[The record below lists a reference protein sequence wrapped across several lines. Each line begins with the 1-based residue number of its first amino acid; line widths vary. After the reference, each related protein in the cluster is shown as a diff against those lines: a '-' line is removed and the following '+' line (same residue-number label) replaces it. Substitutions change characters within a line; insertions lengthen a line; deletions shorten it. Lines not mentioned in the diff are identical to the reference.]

1 MNQWI
6 CQIWQQINSVLLWGN
21 MNNFKNQQDA
31 CIEQLYR
38 ENDAL
43 RKALQTHMIDKPY
56 NWYYRGYALS
66 DLCALAE
73 TCKRQ
78 GIMPE
83 NLTRYS
89 LNMELAYKNMRYII
103 NEAIERSME
112 SHLPFQYDLGG
123 DGII

>member
-1 MNQWI
+1 
-6 CQIWQQINSVLLWGN
+6 
-21 MNNFKNQQDA
+21 
-31 CIEQLYR
+31 
-38 ENDAL
+38 
-43 RKALQTHMIDKPY
+43 MIDKPY
-56 NWYYRGYALS
+56 NWYYRGYTLS
-66 DLCALAE
+66 DLCELAD

-103 NEAIERSME
+103 NEAIEKSME
-112 SHLPFQYDLGG
+112 SHLSFPYDLGG

>member
-6 CQIWQQINSVLLWGN
+6 CQIWQQISSVLLWGN

-38 ENDAL
+38 ENDEL
-43 RKALQTHMIDKPY
+43 RKALQQKIIAQPY
-56 NWYYRGYALS
+56 GFYYKGYSLQ
-66 DLCALAE
+66 DLFILAD
-73 TCKRQ
+73 TCKKQ
-78 GIMPE
+78 GIFPE

-103 NEAIERSME
+103 NEAIEKSME
-112 SHLPFQYDLGG
+112 SHLSFPYDLGG

>member
-1 MNQWI
+1 MR
-6 CQIWQQINSVLLWGN
+6 VLSNYIVKMMLCE
-21 MNNFKNQQDA
+21 K
-31 CIEQLYR
+31 LY
-38 ENDAL
+38 
-43 RKALQTHMIDKPY
+43 KHI
-56 NWYYRGYALS
+56 S

-103 NEAIERSME
+103 NEAIEKSME

>member
-1 MNQWI
+1 
-6 CQIWQQINSVLLWGN
+6 
-21 MNNFKNQQDA
+21 
-31 CIEQLYR
+31 
-38 ENDAL
+38 
-43 RKALQTHMIDKPY
+43 MIDKPY

-66 DLCALAE
+66 DLCELAD

-103 NEAIERSME
+103 NEAIEKSME
-112 SHLPFQYDLGG
+112 SHLSFPYDLGG